1 MLERPNGDDSSR
13 RRVDV
18 IKRLMDGW
26 RARQFVKDRER
37 LLHSDNPVLAFASNP
52 SAGTQVLRP
61 GETNDAAF
69 ALLTT
74 AKVPLIRVHDGV
86 EMRANQ
92 FGRLVFGVP
101 WDPLSAAMIG
111 SHRKSFDDGRL
122 GSFGIVFLE
131 SSREGLAER
140 AAKAWYRTVA
150 FVLPDGHPLRD
161 AVAVVPFVAMGR
173 DGGAFEFA
181 EGVEASSLP
190 KDLA

>member
-1 MLERPNGDDSSR
+1 MLERPNGADSSR

-122 GSFGIVFLE
+122 
-131 SSREGLAER
+131 AER
-140 AAKAWYRTVA
+140 AAKARYRTVA